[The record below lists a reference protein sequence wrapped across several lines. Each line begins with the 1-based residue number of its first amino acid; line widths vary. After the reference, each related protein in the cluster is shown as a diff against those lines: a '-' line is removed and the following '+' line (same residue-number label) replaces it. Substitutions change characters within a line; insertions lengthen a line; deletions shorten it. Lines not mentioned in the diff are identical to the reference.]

1 MLKNSAE
8 RFGLISRLLHW
19 GIAGLVVV
27 MLSLGLRLEDMQPGL
42 ANLWLYGLHKS
53 LGILTLSLMVIRI
66 LWHLHS
72 PPPRPIGGGWQ
83 ARAARVTHL
92 AIYALLLA
100 IPLSGWVASAA
111 TGIDVVIFDRWTLPP
126 IAPVSPL
133 WEERAFAL
141 HDVLTKVLI
150 LLLFLHMG
158 AALKREMDGDGT
170 LRRMIIGRAQD

>member
-27 MLSLGLRLEDMQPGL
+27 MLSLGLGLEDMQPGL

-83 ARAARVTHL
+83 ARAARATHL

-100 IPLSGWVASAA
+100 IPLSGWAASAA
-111 TGIDVVIFDRWTLPP
+111 TGLDVVIFVRWTLPA

-133 WEERAFAL
+133 WEERGFAL

-158 AALKREMDGDGT
+158 AAVKREMDGDGT